1 MEMSFRNIG
10 TIIIIVIGCT
20 IIQVFVPRIV
30 DNFVN
35 VESIKEEVK
44 KWESPTRL

>member
-10 TIIIIVIGCT
+10 TIIIIMIGCT
-20 IIQVFVPRIV
+20 IILIFVPIIV
-30 DNFVN
+30 DKFIN
-35 VESIKEEVK
+35 VEEIKEEVK